1 MPSTAN
7 EEYQDAVIRNQIA
20 IRGYSADLV
29 GRVDRLLMKADREL
43 AEMIRARLPR
53 DKREFFDFKTE
64 KWRLLLNDIQK
75 ARRELLVQYRAIVR
89 SDLVRLGVLE
99 AQTETD
105 ILEKAIP
112 IEYALGS
119 PSIEVLTSIS
129 RSRPFRGKLL
139 KDWFKGIT
147 QSDMARIRQQL
158 QIGMSQGESINS
170 IVRRLIGTRAG
181 NYQNGVMATTR
192 REAKAI
198 VRTSVIHVSQ
208 NARNEVWD
216 ANADI
221 IDARIWGSTLDGR
234 TTHGCISR
242 DGKGAPIGGKPL
254 PEGVTALVPINIR
267 PPAHINCR
275 SVMFGY
281 IDGVGLIGSR
291 PTVTDTR
298 TPAAR
303 LVDFRRIARDQG
315 KTIAQVRNEWATKN
329 VGSVPA
335 STNYADFLKRQPAS
349 FQDDVLG
356 VTKAKLYR
364 NGGLSVDA
372 FVDRRGMEISLDQLA
387 ANRPEAFIRAGLD
400 PDNY

>member
-1 MPSTAN
+1 MPTAN
-7 EEYQDAVIRNQIA
+7 EEYRDAVLRNQIA
-20 IRGYSADLV
+20 IRGYSANLV
-29 GRVDRLLMKADREL
+29 GRVDRLLRKADREL

-64 KWRLLLNDIQK
+64 KWRLLMNDIQK
-75 ARRELLVQYRAIVR
+75 ARRGLLVQYRALVR
-89 SDLVRLGVLE
+89 SDLVQLGALE

-105 ILEKAIP
+105 ILERAIP
-112 IEYALGS
+112 IDYALGS

-139 KDWFKGIT
+139 KDWFKGI
-147 QSDMARIRQQL
+147 SVGDMARIRQQL
-158 QIGMSQGESINS
+158 QIGMSQGESIDS

-181 NYQNGVMATTR
+181 NYQNGVMGTTR
-192 REAKAI
+192 REAAAI
-198 VRTSVIHVSQ
+198 VRTSVTHISH
-208 NARNEVWD
+208 NARNAVWD
-216 ANADI
+216 ANSDI
-221 IDARIWGSTLDGR
+221 IDARIWSSTLDGR

-242 DGKGAPIGGKPL
+242 DGKGAPIAGKAL
-254 PEGVTALVPINIR
+254 PPGVVALVPINIR

-275 SVMFGY
+275 SVMLGY
-281 IDGVGLIGSR
+281 IDGIGLIGSR

-303 LVDFRRIARDQG
+303 LIDFRKIAKAQG
-315 KTIAQVRNEWATKN
+315 KTLTRVRNEWAAKN

-335 STNYADFLKRQPAS
+335 STSYADFLKRQPAS
-349 FQDDVLG
+349 FQDEVLG
-356 VTKAKLYR
+356 VTKGKLYR
-364 NGGLSVDA
+364 NGGLSVDS
-372 FVDRRGMEISLDQLA
+372 FVDRRGMEITLDQLA